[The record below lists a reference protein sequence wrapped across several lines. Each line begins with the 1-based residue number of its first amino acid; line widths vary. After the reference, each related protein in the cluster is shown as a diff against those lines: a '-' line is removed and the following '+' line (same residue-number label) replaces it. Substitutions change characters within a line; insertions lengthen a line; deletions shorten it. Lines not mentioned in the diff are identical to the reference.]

1 MGFLNSSLLP
11 YLIAAASGIAM
22 AFQGSINSGL
32 AKIIGLLEATFVVQ
46 VVALVVVSALLF
58 GFGLGGGSLARYSQ
72 APWYLYLGGILA
84 VLITY
89 LVVRSIPVVGVAP
102 ATTAIIIGQVLTAAI
117 LDHFGLFG
125 LRSIPFT
132 WYRVAGVFLMAGGAF
147 LVLKK

>member
-1 MGFLNSSLLP
+1 MNGNLIP
-11 YLIAAASGIAM
+11 YLIAAASGVAM
-22 AFQGSINSGL
+22 AFQGAINSGL

-46 VVALVVVSALLF
+46 VVALILVSALLF
-58 GFGLGGGSLARYSQ
+58 GFGLGGGSPARYAE

-84 VLITY
+84 VVITY
-89 LVVRSIPVVGVAP
+89 LVVRSIPQVGVAP
-102 ATTAIIIGQVLTAAI
+102 ATTAIIVGQVLTAAV